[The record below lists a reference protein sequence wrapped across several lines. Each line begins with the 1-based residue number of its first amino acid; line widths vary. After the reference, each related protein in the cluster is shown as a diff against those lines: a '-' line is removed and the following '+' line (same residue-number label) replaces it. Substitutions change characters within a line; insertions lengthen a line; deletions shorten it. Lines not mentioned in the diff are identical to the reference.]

1 MPTMTLQTAFT
12 ITVALYSATNLAAMG
27 LELSPRATIKSLR
40 SARLVA
46 LTLAWGWVVGPAF
59 ALLLTKVLPMAEP
72 YAMGLLI
79 LSLAPVAP
87 FFPLLVGA
95 ARADMDFAAA
105 LMPLAM
111 VATVLLLPLLAPLLI
126 PGLSVNTWALAKP
139 LLLLVLLPLIVGA
152 VIRIGDART
161 AERILPVAKRL
172 AGVCTLMMMSFIMV
186 RYFREFVS
194 ALGSYAIGSQ
204 IIFSLAITLASY
216 GLAFGLQ
223 AKQRSA
229 MALGMCSRNAGA
241 MFAAYT
247 AFPSPDPRLLVMI
260 LLAGPVPGIMAVVL
274 AKLFAS
280 RAGKTAEAGVA

>member
-1 MPTMTLQTAFT
+1 MSLQTAFT

-72 YAMGLLI
+72 YAMGLLL